1 MKKNEKRKKKN
12 ENDESK
18 RDHEPMTAG
27 EEFRPVSTGLSRH
40 SVVSEISIIDLL
52 IFLLSTTSVQ
62 SSVLQIRHVYYRK
75 YTKDTSVIRVM

>member
-1 MKKNEKRKKKN
+1 M
-12 ENDESK
+12 
-18 RDHEPMTAG
+18 
-27 EEFRPVSTGLSRH
+27 STGLSRH
-40 SVVSEISIIDLL
+40 LKEEEISIIDLL